1 MWYMIVPAKISSVNY
16 ENKQIVLDYSEQLAA
31 NSVDMANLKSQIDT
45 LTTERDNLSRE
56 LSGYTGENG
65 ESNMYSLLI
74 DAADAYVDYDFAQA
88 LVLLQKIDVA
98 LLPTQAAKNVYN
110 TMLESCSGG
119 ADRFYSQGTKAY
131 LEKDYISAAN
141 YFEAALIYDETND
154 EAAAAAYYEDFLTK
168 FPQSGYV
175 PDVTAR
181 LAALN
186 AVLNPTTEAG
196 TQEDAQQADE
206 TTAADTQQ

>member
-1 MWYMIVPAKISSVNY
+1 
-16 ENKQIVLDYSEQLAA
+16 
-31 NSVDMANLKSQIDT
+31 
-45 LTTERDNLSRE
+45 
-56 LSGYTGENG
+56 
-65 ESNMYSLLI
+65 
-74 DAADAYVDYDFAQA
+74 
-88 LVLLQKIDVA
+88 
-98 LLPTQAAKNVYN
+98 
-110 TMLESCSGG
+110 MLESCSGG

-154 EAAAAAYYEDFLTK
+154 EAAYYLGLCHEENDDKAAAAVYYEDFLTK

-186 AVLNPTTEAG
+186 AVLNPATETG
-196 TQEDAQQADE
+196 TQEDTQQADE